1 MDQNL
6 TTKYIGWLKNEGH
19 SENTVKV
26 YLNGLNK
33 LAGWFENTEGCQFE
47 PAKVTTLHLHDFRA
61 YMGANEK
68 LEPATINKII
78 ASLKTFYKFALE
90 MDIVSYNPTIKIKM
104 KRTMKQ
110 YAAPKWLSKLD
121 SAKFFHEIEKVKN
134 EKQKARDMA
143 ICRLMA
149 GAGLR
154 VQEVSD
160 LAKGDICLENHR
172 ENVTIRGGRGDKLR
186 TVPLNPDVIESL
198 LEWLKFR
205 GDINSGEPLFIT
217 ERNTQMGVRSIHY
230 MVVKYANMGK
240 LNDVSPHTL
249 RHTFCK
255 NLEDQGV
262 PLQQIAYLAGHDS
275 LETTRR
281 YTEPG
286 EKDLRESV
294 QSISEKR

>member
-33 LAGWFENTEGCQFE
+33 LAGWFENTEGYQFE
-47 PAKVTTLHLHDFRA
+47 PAKVTTLHLHDFRS
-61 YMGANEK
+61 YMGTNEK

-90 MDIVSYNPTIKIKM
+90 MDIVSYNPTVKVKM

-160 LAKGDICLENHR
+160 LTKGDICLENRR
-172 ENVTIRGGRGDKLR
+172 ENVTIRDGKGDKFR
-186 TVPLNPDVIESL
+186 TVPLNSDVFESIV
-198 LEWLKFR
+198 EWLKFR
-205 GDINSGEPLFIT
+205 ENINPLDPLFIT
-217 ERNTQMGVRSIHY
+217 ERNTKIGVRSIHY
-230 MVVKYANMGK
+230 MVVKYANKGN
-240 LNDVSPHTL
+240 LIDVSPHTL

-255 NLEDQGV
+255 NLEEQGV

-286 EKDLRESV
+286 E
-294 QSISEKR
+294 

>member
-6 TTKYIGWLKNEGH
+6 IAKYINWLKNEVH

-33 LAGWFENTEGCQFE
+33 LAGWFENTESYQFE
-47 PAKVTTLHLHDFRA
+47 PAKVTTLHLHDFRS

-90 MDIVSYNPTIKIKM
+90 MDIVSYDPTVKIKM

-121 SAKFFHEIEKVKN
+121 LAKFLHEIEKVKN

-149 GAGLR
+149 GVGLR

-160 LAKGDICLENHR
+160 LTMGDICLENRR
-172 ENVTIRGGRGDKLR
+172 ENVTIRSGKGDKFR
-186 TVPLNPDVIESL
+186 TVPLNSDVVESL
-198 LEWLKFR
+198 TEWLKFR
-205 GDINSGEPLFIT
+205 GIMDKTDPLFIT
-217 ERNTQMGVRSIHY
+217 ERNTPIGVRSIHY
-230 MVVKYANMGK
+230 LVVKYASESS
-240 LNDVSPHTL
+240 LTDVSPHTL

-286 EKDLRESV
+286 EKDLRKAV
-294 QSISEKR
+294 HSISEKR